1 MSVKTSKEL
10 IAEGYKAVSS
20 ASYCPKKLTAIHTG
34 IAAGVSFLVALLTYL
49 LGTGIG
55 DTGGLSGIGLRAA
68 LETAQSTLQIAIS
81 VLSPF
86 WSLGFI
92 AAVLCMMHGQEMG
105 PRTLLQGFR
114 HFGVVL
120 RMLLLQAVMYVAVII
135 LFAQLGSIIYTFTPF
150 SQKLDVLVDEMV
162 AVGATDTEAIMAYL
176 TSVDPQIFMG
186 VFWSLIPFMALP
198 VLIAVVILSYR
209 LRLAQFLVMDNPRM
223 GAMLATFGSMRL
235 TKRNCLRLLKLDL
248 RFWWFYALEVLVQV
262 LCYGD
267 VLLPLFGVELGMNV
281 TLASFLFFAL
291 ALVCQVGLYVWKKPQ
306 IFASYAAFYNDL
318 LPKQEDFS
326 EPETV

>member
-10 IAEGYKAVSS
+10 IAEGHKAVSS

-34 IAAGVSFLVALLTYL
+34 IAAGISFLVALLTYL

-68 LETAQSTLQIAIS
+68 LETAQSALQIAVS

-86 WSLGFI
+86 WSLGFT
-92 AAVLCMMHGQEMG
+92 AAILCMMRGQEMG

-120 RMLLLQAVMYVAVII
+120 RMLLLQAVMYVAIII
-135 LFAQLGSIIYTFTPF
+135 LFAQLGSIVYSLTPF
-150 SQKLDVLVDEMV
+150 SQKLGVLVDEMI
-162 AVGATDTEAIMAYL
+162 AVGATDTESMMAYL
-176 TSVDPQIFMG
+176 TAADPQTFMG
-186 VFWSLIPFMALP
+186 IFWSLIPFMAVP
-198 VLIAVVILSYR
+198 VLIAALVLSYR

-223 GAMLATFGSMRL
+223 GAMLATFGSLRL
-235 TKRNCLRLLKLDL
+235 TKRNCLRLVKLDL
-248 RFWWFYALEVLVQV
+248 RFWWFYALEILVQV

-267 VLLPLFGVELGMNV
+267 VLLPLFGVELGMDV
-281 TLASFLFFAL
+281 TFASFLFFAL

-306 IFASYAAFYNDL
+306 IFASYAALYNDL
-318 LPKQEDFS
+318 LPKQEDIPH
-326 EPETV
+326 PEN